1 MIVDTHF
8 HVWDL
13 EQRSIRYRWLD
24 AGVQHPMLGRVDALK
39 RSHPIEEY
47 LSAACPAGVQ
57 MGVHVQCADP
67 LPDPVKETAWLDS
80 LAAELGFP
88 HAIVAYA
95 DLGGSE
101 VAEVLARQA
110 AISRVRG
117 IRDVDASR
125 VPSPPAH
132 RRRGLALL
140 SELGLHYE
148 LRLVAHQA
156 EETDAA
162 LELCRA
168 IPETVVVLTHAG
180 LPLSSS
186 PAYLEQ
192 WRLQL
197 RRVAALDNVVCKI
210 SGLGMGAYLD
220 PGPGAGKAAQ
230 DIVKE
235 CLGAFGPDR
244 VMLGSNWPVDTLA
257 WPFPDMMATYLL
269 PLEELSRAER
279 RAVTAGTAARVYR
292 LEPED

>member
-24 AGVQHPMLGRVDALK
+24 AGVQHPMLGRVAALK

-47 LSAACPAGVQ
+47 LSAARPAGVQ

-67 LPDPVKETAWLDS
+67 WPDPVNETAWLDS
-80 LAAELGFP
+80 LAGEFDFP

-95 DLGGSE
+95 DLGDSK

-110 AISRVRG
+110 AIPRVRG
-117 IRDVDASR
+117 IRDVDAFR
-125 VPSPPAH
+125 EPSSPTR

-140 SELGLHYE
+140 LELGLHYE

-180 LPLSSS
+180 LPLSRST
-186 PAYLEQ
+186 AYLEQ

-197 RRVAALDNVVCKI
+197 RRMAALDNVVCKI

-220 PGPGAGKAAQ
+220 PGPRAGQAAQ

-235 CLGAFGPDR
+235 CVEAFGPDR
-244 VMLGSNWPVDTLA
+244 AILGSNWPVDTLA
-257 WPFPDMMATYLL
+257 WPYPEMMTTYLAA
-269 PLEELSRAER
+269 LEELSSPER
-279 RAVTAGTAARVYR
+279 HAVTAGTAARIYR
-292 LEPED
+292 LGSED